1 MFYKAQKVLMNSTQ
15 ENIMREL
22 VAFFKELFM
31 ITDENSKVKV
41 GLAQFNR
48 ETVIRKSPQKPEKLP
63 KEIKL
68 SDLMRKSA

>member
-1 MFYKAQKVLMNSTQ
+1 MK
-15 ENIMREL
+15 EL
-22 VAFFKELFM
+22 IKFFKDLFM
-31 ITDENSKVKV
+31 ITDENSKTKV

-48 ETVIRKSPQKPEKLP
+48 ELKVQQPVNKVTNIK

>member
-1 MFYKAQKVLMNSTQ
+1 MK
-15 ENIMREL
+15 EII
-22 VAFFKELFM
+22 AFFKELFM

-48 ETVIRKSPQKPEKLP
+48 ETKIQTSPKKILKAQ
-63 KEIKL
+63 KEIKI